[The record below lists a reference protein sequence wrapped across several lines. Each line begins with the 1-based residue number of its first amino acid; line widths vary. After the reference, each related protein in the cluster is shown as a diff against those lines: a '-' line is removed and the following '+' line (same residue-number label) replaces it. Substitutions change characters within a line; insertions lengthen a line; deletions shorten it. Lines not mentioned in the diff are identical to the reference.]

1 MLIVIKLIALIVVTL
16 FALEA
21 DFKVAA
27 PVVRGQ
33 GLCRL
38 PRLKKKVLS

>member
-1 MLIVIKLIALIVVTL
+1 MLIKLIALTVVTL
-16 FALEA
+16 FAEEA

-38 PRLKKKVLS
+38 PRLNEKVLG